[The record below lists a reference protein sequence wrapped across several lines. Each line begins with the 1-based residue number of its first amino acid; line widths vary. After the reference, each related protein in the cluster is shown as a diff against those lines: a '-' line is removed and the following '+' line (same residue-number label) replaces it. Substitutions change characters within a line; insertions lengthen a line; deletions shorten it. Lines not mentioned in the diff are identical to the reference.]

1 LFKVKD
7 TRTVREAFSKP
18 PDGLTPIVPV
28 LRAILQAKNMDK
40 TAKKNVLIVIAT
52 DG

>member
-1 LFKVKD
+1 LKITDTKKVHELFNV
-7 TRTVREAFSKP
+7 P
-18 PDGLTPIVPV
+18 PNGMTPMVPT

-40 TAKKNVLIVIAT
+40 TAKKNLLIIIIT